1 MPQVPGEKLKADF
14 QVKPKTVSKVL
25 GNALR
30 DFGYTSITDEW
41 VEAEIRRLLDGGEAK
56 GGPSKFLVGW
66 LKDEID

>member
-1 MPQVPGEKLKADF
+1 MPQVTAEKLKAYF
-14 QVKPKTVSKVL
+14 QAMPKALSKVL
-25 GNALR
+25 GKALR